1 MPDETPSPD
10 LKKKAPKSSAKHGGH
25 RNGSGRKKGTPNK
38 LTADIKE
45 AIIKAFNEAGG
56 AEYLRKV
63 AKSDPRTF
71 CALLAKVLPTQV
83 TADPS
88 IPLQI
93 IDRIEYVVIPSPK
106 QVWPPRAVQGLPPK
120 S

>member
-1 MPDETPSPD
+1 MSKCRVRVSSPF
-10 LKKKAPKSSAKHGGH
+10 
-25 RNGSGRKKGTPNK
+25 
-38 LTADIKE
+38 IKE

-93 IDRIEYVVIPSPK
+93 IDRIEYVVIPSPVGG
-106 QVWPPRAVQGLPPK
+106 QLIGRALFAAGAVSVAAVLGT
-120 S
+120 